1 MTKFPNANMFQKS
14 IIPQQLEYNAMVE
27 KFKQCL
33 ANLVESYNVNGNV
46 FGWQGKPVEFE
57 TGYFVVES
65 EKDNLQDA
73 IREMSSLDK
82 CIRIVENKIFQ
93 VGTVV
98 HYISECAPDAKVLD
112 IENQIFVER

>member
-1 MTKFPNANMFQKS
+1 MFQKS
-14 IIPQQLEYNAMVE
+14 IIQQQLEYNSILE
-27 KFKQCL
+27 KFKHSL
-33 ANLVESYNVNGNV
+33 ASLLESYNINGNV

-73 IREMSSLDK
+73 IREMTSLDK
-82 CIRIVENKIFQ
+82 CIRIVENKTFQ
-93 VGTVV
+93 VGTVT

-112 IENQIFVER
+112 IENQFFVER